1 MLRSAANDHGEEFL
15 EVIDTTTYGGTPK
28 SPGGI
33 DY

>member
-1 MLRSAANDHGEEFL
+1 MIRSAANDHGQEFL
-15 EVIDTTTYGGTPK
+15 EEVDTTVYGGTPR